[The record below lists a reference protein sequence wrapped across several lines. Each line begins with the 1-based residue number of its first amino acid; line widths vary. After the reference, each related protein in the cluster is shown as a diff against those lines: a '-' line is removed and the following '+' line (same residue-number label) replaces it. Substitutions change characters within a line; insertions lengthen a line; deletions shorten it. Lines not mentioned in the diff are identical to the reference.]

1 MSNRVKDLYSIA
13 ISSGRYSTK
22 ETCEISHRIL
32 KAITR
37 ESEKIGEDL
46 YLSVNELEDAEK
58 MNIMVWNPIN
68 LPQGQIVKNDLN
80 YSDEDMVQFIFD
92 LAQKEKEQDKDKNK

>member
-13 ISSGRYSTK
+13 ISSGRYSPQ

-32 KAITR
+32 KAIKR

-46 YLSVNELEDAEK
+46 YLSVNELEDDEK

-68 LPQGQIVKNDLN
+68 LPHGQIVKNDLN
-80 YSDEDMVQFIFD
+80 YSDEDMVQFLFD
-92 LAQKEKEQDKDKNK
+92 LAQKEKELDKDKSK

>member
-13 ISSGRYSTK
+13 ISSGRYSPK

-46 YLSVNELEDAEK
+46 YLSVNE
-58 MNIMVWNPIN
+58 
-68 LPQGQIVKNDLN
+68 G
-80 YSDEDMVQFIFD
+80 
-92 LAQKEKEQDKDKNK
+92 